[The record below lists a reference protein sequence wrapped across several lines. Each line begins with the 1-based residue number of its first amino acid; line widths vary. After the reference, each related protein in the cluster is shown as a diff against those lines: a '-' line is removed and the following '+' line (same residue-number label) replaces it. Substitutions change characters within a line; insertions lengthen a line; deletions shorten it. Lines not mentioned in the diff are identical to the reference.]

1 MTGLVTTG
9 HLTIAL
15 YCQADMRALARGEE
29 AEAARVKAGSG
40 DQTSAQRH
48 TPHTPASQLRL
59 LHFEITNIS
68 K

>member
-48 TPHTPASQLRL
+48 TLASQLRL
-59 LHFEITNIS
+59 LNFEITNVS
-68 K
+68 E